1 MEGNA
6 RKVPLNRNRREQRSE
21 ESRARILAA
30 ATTIFAEKGPDGARV
45 DEIAKASGINK
56 RMIYAYFGNKEEL
69 YAEVLRSNYNKIYAL
84 STKAVD
90 LKRTPKENVTR
101 AVRAYFYFLA
111 ENEAFVRLSSWEA
124 LNGGRFSRKVLPS
137 FVDLLV
143 LAFDDIVKDGI
154 QRKFIRPNIDIRQ
167 VLFSIQAL
175 CLTYFN
181 RRELMQ
187 PLWQEDLLSGEMLE
201 ARLQH
206 ILDLITDGIFYHGE
220 AVE

>member
-6 RKVPLNRNRREQRSE
+6 RKVPQNRNRREQRSE

-30 ATTIFAEKGPDGARV
+30 ATLIFAEKGPDGARV

-56 RMIYAYFGNKEEL
+56 RMIYAYFGNKEKL
-69 YAEVLRSNYNKIYAL
+69 YEEVLRSNYNKIYAL
-84 STKAVD
+84 GKKAVD

-124 LNGGRFSRKVLPS
+124 LYGGRFSGKVLPS

-181 RRELMQ
+181 RREIMQ